1 MGDDTMTALDKM
13 QSEIDK
19 QINEGLLYITSQ
31 LLDLLDDAVNE
42 SVPLDDNI
50 FIRIEALKQKADQ
63 LRGEVR

>member
-1 MGDDTMTALDKM
+1 MIEALDKM

-42 SVPLDDNI
+42 AVPLDDNI
-50 FIRIEALKQKADQ
+50 FTRIEALKQKADK

>member
-1 MGDDTMTALDKM
+1 MIEALDKI

-42 SVPLDDNI
+42 AVPLDDNI
-50 FIRIEALKQKADQ
+50 FTRIEALKQKADK
-63 LRGEVR
+63 LRGELR

>member
-1 MGDDTMTALDKM
+1 MIEALDKI

-42 SVPLDDNI
+42 AVPLDDSV
-50 FIRIEALKQKADQ
+50 FTRIEALKQKADK

>member
-1 MGDDTMTALDKM
+1 MIEALDKI

-42 SVPLDDNI
+42 AVPLDDNI
-50 FIRIEALKQKADQ
+50 FTRIEALKQKADQ
-63 LRGEVR
+63 LRGEVG